1 MTNINRDPL
10 LRVIYDAAQAI
21 EACGASEAL
30 TAAVMAVTEIYQHA
44 ERVLDDRDA
53 LHAEF
58 DGTRAELAQARAE
71 RDAARARVE
80 AAERDAELLD
90 WLSTHPREATIRIGG
105 DMQPAI
111 FWGISA
117 APGTDMRAAIDAA
130 RAEEESDE

>member
-71 RDAARARVE
+71 RDALRAKLRAIVE
-80 AAERDAELLD
+80 WLERNRPEVWREGMWDA
-90 WLSTHPREATIRIGG
+90 IR
-105 DMQPAI
+105 
-111 FWGISA
+111 
-117 APGTDMRAAIDAA
+117 AA
-130 RAEEESDE
+130 RAKEESDE

>member
-10 LRVIYDAAQAI
+10 LRAIYDATQAV
-21 EACGASEAL
+21 EACGCSEAL
-30 TAAVMAVTEIYQHA
+30 TAAVTAVTALYQHA
-44 ERVLDDRDA
+44 NRVLD
-53 LHAEF
+53 
-58 DGTRAELAQARAE
+58 E